1 MRRPII
7 VLCSLA
13 AAAAIADYAYRAKH
27 PSAAP
32 PPSARTAS
40 PPRGDPRLR
49 QAGHRGLTYLAS
61 ASREWTDRHQCFG
74 CHVQAV
80 TMEALAAGQHHQYDV
95 GKEDLAAMVS
105 ALERGVTA
113 GGRVTGAAFQG
124 AAWARYDR
132 WVAADHMPELLRWAD
147 TLIELQ
153 NADGALVDD
162 DARRPITGGTMQT
175 TFQAAQ
181 TWRQAHARSAD
192 EKWLVPL
199 RRAEA
204 FLAKTAAGWKD
215 SGEDADLQD
224 LNFALLGL
232 VSSGAGPGEPSMER
246 LHKMLMA
253 RQNADGGWS
262 LDRARSDA
270 FATGQTVYALEL
282 AGYGGEAVE
291 RGRAF
296 LLTSQEAGGSWRTYR
311 SGQGG
316 AEKGETM
323 WAVLGLVTV
332 DVANIR
338 VEGVADGKHVEG
350 KVQIA
355 VQASDNTSGGIREL
369 ELILDDLSVE
379 KRAQDALRFTLDADR
394 LSKGL
399 HVLDVVATNAKGQ
412 ESRRRYELYAGDV
425 HLTQVAADFDEAAQR
440 TRVTLRSIGAAGTVG
455 LEIWDVDERGEA
467 KSPVYRTEKL
477 ATEGP
482 MSFDWAGETGDG
494 QPRATG
500 RYLAQVTK
508 RSPSGEVLE
517 TATALFFHDSER
529 LQKQRFGE
537 VEGQLSLKDGQ
548 AASNTIVEL
557 VDANDR
563 VVQTTRTTEQGN
575 YRFKNLNEGGYKV
588 RTKKAGF
595 RDLEQH
601 IEAKANSAPA
611 AARMRW

>member
-7 VLCSLA
+7 ALSFLA
-13 AAAAIADYAYRAKH
+13 ASAAIAYRAYTTRA
-27 PSAAP
+27 PSLSPP
-32 PPSARTAS
+32 PPSQAS
-40 PPRGDPRLR
+40 SSPRGDPRLR
-49 QAGHRGLTYLAS
+49 QAGHQGLRYLAS
-61 ASREWTDRHQCFG
+61 ASRAWTDQHQCFG

-80 TMEALAAGQHHQYDV
+80 TLEALSAGQHHQYDV
-95 GKEDLAAMVS
+95 GAEDLAAMVA
-105 ALERGVTA
+105 ALQRGVTA

-132 WVAADHMPELLRWAD
+132 WVASDHTAELLRWAD

-153 NADGALVDD
+153 NAQGALVDD

-204 FLAKTAAGWKD
+204 YLAATAAAWKD

-232 VSSGAGPGEPSMER
+232 VASGAGPAEPSVER

-253 RQNADGGWS
+253 RQNPDGGWS
-262 LDRARSDA
+262 LDRAASDA
-270 FATGQTVYALEL
+270 FATGQSVYALEL
-282 AGYGGEAVE
+282 AGYGGAAVE
-291 RGRAF
+291 RGRAY
-296 LLTSQEAGGSWRTYR
+296 LLARQEAGGSWRTYR

-332 DVANIR
+332 DVASIR
-338 VEGVADGKHVEG
+338 VEGVADGKHVAGE
-350 KVQIA
+350 VQIA
-355 VQASDNTSGGIREL
+355 VQASDNTSGGIRQL

-379 KRAQDALRFTLDADR
+379 KRAQDALRYTLDADR
-394 LSKGL
+394 LSEGM

-412 ESRRRYELYAGDV
+412 ESRRRYELYAGNI

-440 TRVTLRSIGAAGTVG
+440 TRVTLRSIGPQGTVG
-455 LEIWDVDERGEA
+455 LEIWEVDERGEA
-467 KSPVYRTEKL
+467 KSPVYRTEKV

-482 MSFDWAGETGDG
+482 MSFDWAGESDDG
-494 QPRATG
+494 KPRASG
-500 RYLAQVTK
+500 RYLAQVKK
-508 RSPSGEVLE
+508 RSPNGEVLQ

-529 LQKQRFGE
+529 LQKEQFGE
-537 VEGQLSLKDGQ
+537 VEGQLSLQGGQ

-563 VVQTTRTTEQGN
+563 VVQTTRTTDQGN

-588 RTKKAGF
+588 RTRKSGF
-595 RDLEQH
+595 RSLEQH

-611 AARMRW
+611 AARMSW